1 MEFFF
6 SAILDTPLSE
16 DVCLF
21 SKIPQIFAMIKHLVS
36 HLTFEYLPV
45 WLSLRAFSLQVP
57 PCTQP
62 MPVDVQEEE
71 ITILISREPGQ
82 GLGISIAGGKGS
94 TPFRGEDEVRRN
106 RLKDGRMITMHGSR
120 QD

>member
-1 MEFFF
+1 MFIFITSGCPRRRF
-6 SAILDTPLSE
+6 TALS
-16 DVCLF
+16 VF
-21 SKIPQIFAMIKHLVS
+21 HLRGHPGVRM
-36 HLTFEYLPV
+36 FQV
-45 WLSLRAFSLQVP
+45 SLRSLYPYVLFIRTFIRLFARSQVA

-94 TPFRGEDEVRRN
+94 TPFRGEDEVR
-106 RLKDGRMITMHGSR
+106 KTG
-120 QD
+120 